1 MIDQYTESVLI
12 FLGINIVLA
21 LSLALPVSAGL
32 LSLGQGGFMAIGAYV
47 SAVLTVWW
55 RVPFAAALAAGGL
68 AAALAGLAVG
78 FPALRIKGVYLLILT
93 MGFGEIVRIFFLNFE
108 PTGAAS
114 GFGGIRQST
123 TLGGV
128 AVTVIVLLLF
138 FLQVRRSRIGRAA
151 EALREDELAAE
162 VMGIDV
168 TRLKLAAFALGALM
182 AGVGGALY
190 AHYALFIDS
199 AQFGFHRSAE
209 IFVIVLLGGMGSFW
223 GAVAGAVAVTLLPE
237 ALRVIQ
243 EWRMTFFGTLLVAMM
258 IWRPW
263 GLIGRPRPRAI
274 PRVPSAHVAQSA

>member
-1 MIDQYTESVLI
+1 VIDQYTESVLI
-12 FLGINIVLA
+12 FLGINTVLA
-21 LSLALPVSAGL
+21 LSLSLPVSAGL
-32 LSLGQGGFMAIGAYV
+32 LSLGQGGFMAIGAYA
-47 SAVLTVWW
+47 SAALTTWYG
-55 RVPFAAALAAGGL
+55 VPFPLALAAGGL
-68 AAALAGLAVG
+68 LAALAGLAVG

-114 GFGGIRQST
+114 GLGGIPQAT
-123 TLGGV
+123 TLAGV
-128 AVTVIVLLLF
+128 AVTVAVLLVF
-138 FLQVRRSRIGRAA
+138 FFQLRPSRIGRAI

-162 VMGIDV
+162 VMGV
-168 TRLKLAAFALGALM
+168 GLTRLKLAVFGVGALI

-209 IFVIVLLGGMGSFW
+209 IFIIVLLGGMGSFW

-237 ALRVIQ
+237 VLRPIQ

-263 GLIGRPRPRAI
+263 GLIGRPRPCLI
-274 PRVPSAHVAQSA
+274 PRAPGA